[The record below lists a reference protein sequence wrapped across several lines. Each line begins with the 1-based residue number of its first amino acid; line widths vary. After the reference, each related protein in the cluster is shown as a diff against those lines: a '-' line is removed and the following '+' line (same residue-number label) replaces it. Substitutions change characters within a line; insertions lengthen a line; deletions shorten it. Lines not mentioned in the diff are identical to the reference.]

1 MVFKRRNERTVA
13 QKLREVVWPSMG
25 WRRSAIYLLHRL
37 ARLPG
42 TPYSIA
48 AGFACGG
55 AISFTPFLGFHFL
68 ISMAL
73 AWTMR
78 ASMVAALIGTVVGNP
93 WTFPFIWFATYQAGS
108 WMLGIEPGAGPAAA
122 EIAAHPFET
131 LSPIFLPLLAGSLP
145 VGVAAWFI
153 QYWPLRALVAKYQ
166 KVRRH
171 RLERRAKLRGT
182 SDGSWNRSP

>member
-1 MVFKRRNERTVA
+1 MVFRRRDERSAA
-13 QKLREVVWPSMG
+13 QKLRQLVWPSIG
-25 WRRSAIYLLHRL
+25 WRRAAIYLLHRV

-55 AISFTPFLGFHFL
+55 AISFTPFLGFHFI

-73 AWTMR
+73 AWAMR
-78 ASMVAALIGTVVGNP
+78 ASMVAAVIGTVVGNP
-93 WTFPFIWFATYQAGS
+93 WTFPFIWFVTYQTGS
-108 WMLGIEPGAGPAAA
+108 WMLGLEPGTGIAAA
-122 EIAAHPFET
+122 EIAAHPFEALT
-131 LSPIFLPLLAGSLP
+131 PVFLPLLAGSLP

-171 RLERRAKLRGT
+171 RLGRRARLSRT
-182 SDGSWNRSP
+182 SDGLWKRSP